1 MMTTNFSHLSKHGW
15 KLVNPSGR
23 DEFSISSRLHQHG
36 DDHGGDRGSD
46 GDGDRDGDD
55 HGGNRDGG
63 RDDHD
68 VDGDGDDHKDNNIN
82 STYLQDRFPEA
93 TPRSCSF

>member
-1 MMTTNFSHLSKHGW
+1 MNFAHLSKHGW

-23 DEFSISSRLHQHG
+23 DEFSISSRLHQH
-36 DDHGGDRGSD
+36 HDRG
-46 GDGDRDGDD
+46 GDGDAD
-55 HGGNRDGG
+55 HGGNRDGD

-68 VDGDGDDHKDNNIN
+68 VDGDGDDHEDSNIN

>member
-1 MMTTNFSHLSKHGW
+1 MNFAHLSKHGW

-23 DEFSISSRLHQHG
+23 DEFSISSRLHQHH
-36 DDHGGDRGSD
+36 DHGGDRGGD
-46 GDGDRDGDD
+46 GDGDGDHGGDD
-55 HGGNRDGG
+55 HGGNRDG
-63 RDDHD
+63 DDH
-68 VDGDGDDHKDNNIN
+68 DGDGDGDYHEDNNIN